1 MNEILSWH
9 VSRCMRPC
17 ESNEPVPVKVNYVAR
32 DYGLALTISQDAG
45 TPWAANEEATIEADE
60 TGGYIDLDAIE
71 VEDADDGYL
80 TVVKTGVTTLEL
92 KRADGQSSYLI
103 WDESEV
109 NWDSLRAG

>member
-1 MNEILSWH
+1 
-9 VSRCMRPC
+9 MRPC

-45 TPWAANEEATIEADE
+45 TSWAANQEATIGSEE
-60 TGGYIDLDAIE
+60 TDGHIDLDALDPE
-71 VEDADDGYL
+71 TDDGYL